1 MKNMKK
7 TKNESIKESAKNK
20 RTAENKVAISYSDE
34 PMEFMLIDDFLPTPK
49 QLMAANELER
59 VSLNISKESKEFFI
73 KLAKAI
79 HGDRERAGYQKLM
92 RDVLD
97 AYAKAHTKDLKQLRH

>member
-1 MKNMKK
+1 MKKK
-7 TKNESIKESAKNK
+7 TKMNEIKY
-20 RTAENKVAISYSDE
+20 TDE
-34 PMEFMLIDDFLPTPK
+34 PMEFMAIDDFLPTPK

-73 KLAKAI
+73 RLAKAM

-97 AYAKAHTKDLKQLRH
+97 AYAKAHAKDLRHIRQ

>member
-1 MKNMKK
+1 MKNK
-7 TKNESIKESAKNK
+7 TKSNDITYA
-20 RTAENKVAISYSDE
+20 DE
-34 PMEFMLIDDFLPTPK
+34 PIEFVAIDDFLPTPK

-59 VSLNISKESKEFFI
+59 VSLNVSKESKAFFV

-97 AYAKAHTKDLKQLRH
+97 AYAKSHAKDLRQLRH